1 MLFTIVWYVDY
12 SCKVWWFVC
21 IFLVAALLGSVP
33 FKAAKSCQ
41 HIIQSGDST
50 GNGEYW
56 VDPQG
61 TGNSFKAFCDMTTDG
76 GTSVFFLFFVFKCWV
91 FFFVVYITRLFFID
105 RRLDDGVERYFAK
118 PPIFKVEWHS
128 WTNVSR
134 YA

>member
-1 MLFTIVWYVDY
+1 MLITHAKYDD
-12 SCKVWWFVC
+12 
-21 IFLVAALLGSVP
+21 LVAALLGSVP

-76 GTSVFFLFFVFKCWV
+76 GTSVFFFVFCFQMLG
-91 FFFVVYITRLFFID
+91 FFLCGLYNQAFFY
-105 RRLDDGVERYFAK
+105 RWMMVWF
-118 PPIFKVEWHS
+118 
-128 WTNVSR
+128 
-134 YA
+134 